1 MIDQGAQLLRRL
13 DETEHSPLA
22 AFWLYYPDRE
32 KWRLAIVFKDRAEIG
47 IRKSYERI
55 LNVLIEHE
63 DEFEDLDLPQIS
75 VEEPRSNVVRGV
87 RKSASLALKSPRY
100 TDIYIRDLGFVDFYI
115 YRLPKQRKPRPRAK
129 AAGKAARSK
138 AAR

>member
-1 MIDQGAQLLRRL
+1 MIDQGARLVRRL

-32 KWRLAIVFKDRAEIG
+32 KWRLVIVFKDRAEIG

-63 DEFEDLDLPQIS
+63 DEFEDLDLPEIS

-87 RKSASLALKSPRY
+87 RRGAGNVLTHY
-100 TDIYIRDLGFVDFYI
+100 TEFYIRDLGFADLYI
-115 YRLPKQRKPRPRAK
+115 YRLPKQRKSRARTK

-138 AAR
+138 TAR